1 MEGWYDWRLPSPSS
15 LKQAFAWFWY
25 RRRDGAVGWGNPT
38 PIGLLAYTRAPRRA
52 PLCVSGLGERKDQRD
67 APTKQTPHLWLPW
80 AADPLC
86 GKAHPPHDGLHDT
99 WAQVCLNPAH
109 RPRFAEGC
117 ARAGWASH
125 CVVGSGC
132 HPIPFRDR
140 SLPLLH
146 NGRQEGER
154 PTRSTDPG

>member
-1 MEGWYDWRLPSPSS
+1 MRLPN
-15 LKQAFAWFWY
+15 
-25 RRRDGAVGWGNPT
+25 R
-38 PIGLLAYTRAPRRA
+38 
-52 PLCVSGLGERKDQRD
+52 PLTYGCRGR
-67 APTKQTPHLWLPW
+67 QTHFR
-80 AADPLC
+80 

-154 PTRSTDPG
+154 PTRSTDLG